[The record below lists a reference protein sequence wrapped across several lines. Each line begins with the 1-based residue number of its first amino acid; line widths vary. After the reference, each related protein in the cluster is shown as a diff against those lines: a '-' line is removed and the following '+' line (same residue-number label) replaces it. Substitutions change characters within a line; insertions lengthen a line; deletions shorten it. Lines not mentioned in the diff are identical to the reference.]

1 MSGGDTVMMEDD
13 ADAALAKLAPASGAL
28 AQADSGP
35 ETDKSGP
42 GGGAGPHRGSGLLGL
57 LEVFDRSGAT
67 VARLPVKRWP
77 VTVGRALSAD
87 LVLDDGHV
95 AAEHL
100 RIEQAP
106 SGAIQVGVLDT
117 VNGVRR
123 GSKLYRRGEQFDWS
137 GDADLGLGR
146 LRLRLRLPGMPIAP
160 EQALPG
166 SPWRVLGLTAA
177 LVLAVFGLSLLQAW
191 FKVTEPGKF
200 AQAALSLVGVL
211 LGGLGVWAGLWS
223 LATKLFTGHPQF
235 WRHVR
240 IACAFALLEPLVT
253 GSGYLLA
260 FAFSWESLA
269 RFNFLLGIPVLA
281 TGVITHLLVIAPQRR
296 RGLIAIVAGV
306 AVLGVVA
313 MMGTNWLQNKRA
325 SNQLYLSALFPPGW
339 RLAPT
344 VPVDQFMR
352 EAATIRQRL
361 DERLKAQDEDAPG
374 DEEED

>member
-13 ADAALAKLAPASGAL
+13 AD
-28 AQADSGP
+28 
-35 ETDKSGP
+35 TDKSGP
-42 GGGAGPHRGSGLLGL
+42 GSDAGPHRGGGLLGL

-67 VARLPVKRWP
+67 LARLPVKRWP

-87 LVLDDGHV
+87 LVLDDDHV

-106 SGAIQVGVLDT
+106 SGAIQVCVLDT
-117 VNGVRR
+117 INGVRR
-123 GSKLYRRGEQFDWS
+123 GRKLHRRGEQFDWS
-137 GDADLGLGR
+137 GEDDLGLGR
-146 LRLRLRLPGMPIAP
+146 SRLRLRLPGMSIAP
-160 EQALPG
+160 EQVLPS
-166 SPWRVLGLTAA
+166 SPWRVVGLTLA
-177 LVLAVFGLSLLQAW
+177 LLLAVFGLSLLQAW

-240 IACAFALLEPLVT
+240 IACAFSLLEPLVT

-269 RFNFLLGIPVLA
+269 RFNFLFSIPVIA
-281 TGVITHLLVIAPQRR
+281 AGVITHLLVIAPQRR

-306 AVLGVVA
+306 ALLGVGA
-313 MMGTNWLQNKRA
+313 MMGTTWLQNKRA

-339 RLAPT
+339 RLVPT

-374 DEEED
+374 DEDED